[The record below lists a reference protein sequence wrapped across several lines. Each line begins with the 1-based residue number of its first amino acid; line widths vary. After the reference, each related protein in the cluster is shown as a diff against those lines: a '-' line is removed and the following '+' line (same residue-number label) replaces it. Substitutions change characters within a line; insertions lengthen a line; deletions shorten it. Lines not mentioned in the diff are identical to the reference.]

1 MCTPVAE
8 EHVGFQ
14 FSNRRMRRDLKR
26 EAAAAT
32 LWTNAHLSLSL
43 NLVINYEREI
53 IINICLPAV
62 RPSMRTSS
70 GRIWSW
76 IGDRRLFFQAGNQRQ
91 TPSCEVGRIYLTL
104 LVAYSLLEIKQC
116 SPEH

>member
-1 MCTPVAE
+1 MCTSTVAE
-8 EHVGFQ
+8 EHVGGFQ

-53 IINICLPAV
+53 IINICLPGV
-62 RPSMRTSS
+62 RPPS
-70 GRIWSW
+70 
-76 IGDRRLFFQAGNQRQ
+76 DRPTFKAHFLWAD
-91 TPSCEVGRIYLTL
+91 LD
-104 LVAYSLLEIKQC
+104 
-116 SPEH
+116 

>member
-1 MCTPVAE
+1 MD
-8 EHVGFQ
+8 Q
-14 FSNRRMRRDLKR
+14 RSS
-26 EAAAAT
+26 
-32 LWTNAHLSLSL
+32 LSLSL

-76 IGDRRLFFQAGNQRQ
+76 IGVHRLFFQAGNQRQ

-104 LVAYSLLEIKQC
+104 QDALLLTRNQTVLTRTLCNTDKTELMRQQQPPGL
-116 SPEH
+116 SPDRELASEREWP